1 MKKVYLALIVLFSAV
16 SLFSLTAQNNK
27 KVVGVWKYE
36 VSQAPYGYDKGTL
49 EVKELKNVFSGEIK
63 FNSGNSVTLQKVT
76 LSNDTLRANVFVDSE
91 SVDIVAKINNTK
103 MEGTVNTSMGK
114 MSLKAD
120 KVIENKK

>member
-1 MKKVYLALIVLFSAV
+1 MKKIFLALVVLFSAV

-120 KVIENKK
+120 KVAENKK

>member
-1 MKKVYLALIVLFSAV
+1 MKKVNLALIVLFSAV

-49 EVKELKNVFSGEIK
+49 EVKELKNVFSGEVK
-63 FNSGNSVTLQKVT
+63 FNSGNSVTLQKVSM
-76 LSNDTLRANVFVDSE
+76 SNDTLRANVYVDSE